1 MVAVRERPGTYESP
15 RPFSR
20 PVGPVRGS
28 ARTTLGAMANKNEPT
43 DPREAFDQLRA
54 QVVETLNKSLGDAF
68 EALQDVG
75 SVIEQRIEE
84 VFGSGSKSKKTT
96 NPSGGSGVVDTTAT
110 KTTKKK
116 AVAKKAPAKKKAA
129 AKKAPAKKK
138 TAAKKAPAKKKA
150 AAKKAPAKKKAA
162 AKKKTAAKKAPAK
175 KKAAAKKAPAKKKA
189 AAKSTASGPTRDE
202 LYDQAQKLDI
212 DGRSKMNK
220 AQLQRAIKKAKS

>member
-1 MVAVRERPGTYESP
+1 MVAVRGRPGTYESP
-15 RPFSR
+15 RPFSL
-20 PVGPVRGS
+20 RGS

-96 NPSGGSGVVDTTAT
+96 KPSGGSGVVDTTAT

-138 TAAKKAPAKKKA
+138 L
-150 AAKKAPAKKKAA
+150 
-162 AKKKTAAKKAPAK
+162 
-175 KKAAAKKAPAKKKA
+175 
-189 AAKSTASGPTRDE
+189 S
-202 LYDQAQKLDI
+202 LI
-212 DGRSKMNK
+212 H
-220 AQLQRAIKKAKS
+220 I

>member
-1 MVAVRERPGTYESP
+1 
-15 RPFSR
+15 
-20 PVGPVRGS
+20 
-28 ARTTLGAMANKNEPT
+28 MANKNEPT

-96 NPSGGSGVVDTTAT
+96 KPSGGSGVVDTTAT

-116 AVAKKAPAKKKAA
+116 AVAKKAAAKAPAKKAA
-129 AKKAPAKKK
+129 AKKAPAKKKTAAKRAPAKKK

-175 KKAAAKKAPAKKKA
+175 KKAAAK
-189 AAKSTASGPTRDE
+189 STASGPTRDE

-212 DGRSKMNK
+212 DGRSNCLLYTSPSPRDR
-220 AQLQRAIKKAKS
+220 QKSRMPSSA

>member
-1 MVAVRERPGTYESP
+1 
-15 RPFSR
+15 
-20 PVGPVRGS
+20 
-28 ARTTLGAMANKNEPT
+28 MANKNEPT

-96 NPSGGSGVVDTTAT
+96 KPSGGSGVVDTTAT

-138 TAAKKAPAKKKA
+138 TAAKRAPAKKKAAAKKAPAKKKA

-162 AKKKTAAKKAPAK
+162 AKKKT
-175 KKAAAKKAPAKKKA
+175 AAKKAPAKKKA

-220 AQLQRAIKKAKS
+220 AQLQRAIKKAKG

>member
-1 MVAVRERPGTYESP
+1 
-15 RPFSR
+15 
-20 PVGPVRGS
+20 
-28 ARTTLGAMANKNEPT
+28 MANKNEPT

-84 VFGSGSKSKKTT
+84 VFGSGSKSKETT
-96 NPSGGSGVVDTTAT
+96 KPSGGSGVVDTTAT

-116 AVAKKAPAKKKAA
+116 AVAKKAPAKKK
-129 AKKAPAKKK
+129 
-138 TAAKKAPAKKKA
+138 T
-150 AAKKAPAKKKAA
+150 
-162 AKKKTAAKKAPAK
+162 
-175 KKAAAKKAPAKKKA
+175 AAKKAPAKKKA

-202 LYDQAQKLDI
+202 LYDQAQKLNI

-220 AQLQRAIKKAKS
+220 AQLQRAIKKAKG

>member
-1 MVAVRERPGTYESP
+1 
-15 RPFSR
+15 
-20 PVGPVRGS
+20 
-28 ARTTLGAMANKNEPT
+28 MANKNEPT

-96 NPSGGSGVVDTTAT
+96 KPSDGSGVVDTTAT

-116 AVAKKAPAKKKAA
+116 AVAKKAAA
-129 AKKAPAKKK
+129 KAPAKK
-138 TAAKKAPAKKKA
+138 A
-150 AAKKAPAKKKAA
+150 
-162 AKKKTAAKKAPAK
+162 AAKKAPAK

-220 AQLQRAIKKAKS
+220 AQLQRAIKKAKG

>member
-1 MVAVRERPGTYESP
+1 
-15 RPFSR
+15 
-20 PVGPVRGS
+20 
-28 ARTTLGAMANKNEPT
+28 MANKNEPT

-96 NPSGGSGVVDTTAT
+96 KPSGGSGVVDTTAT

-138 TAAKKAPAKKKA
+138 A

-162 AKKKTAAKKAPAK
+162 AKKKT
-175 KKAAAKKAPAKKKA
+175 AAKKAPAKKKA

-220 AQLQRAIKKAKS
+220 AQLQRAIKKAKG

>member
-1 MVAVRERPGTYESP
+1 
-15 RPFSR
+15 
-20 PVGPVRGS
+20 
-28 ARTTLGAMANKNEPT
+28 MANKNEPT

-96 NPSGGSGVVDTTAT
+96 KPSGGSGVVDTTAT

-138 TAAKKAPAKKKA
+138 
-150 AAKKAPAKKKAA
+150 AA
-162 AKKKTAAKKAPAK
+162 AKKKT
-175 KKAAAKKAPAKKKA
+175 AAKKAPAKKKA

-220 AQLQRAIKKAKS
+220 AQLQRAIKKAKG

>member
-1 MVAVRERPGTYESP
+1 MVAVRGRPGTYESP
-15 RPFSR
+15 RPFSL
-20 PVGPVRGS
+20 RGS

-96 NPSGGSGVVDTTAT
+96 KPSGGSGVVDTTAT

-116 AVAKKAPAKKKAA
+116 AVAKKAAAKAPAKKAA

-175 KKAAAKKAPAKKKA
+175 KKAAAK
-189 AAKSTASGPTRDE
+189 STASGPTRDE

-220 AQLQRAIKKAKS
+220 AQLQRAIKKAKG